1 MEKISVDTALIKQLQ
16 ALLESGEH
24 AEAELQEM
32 LQGMYAQDI
41 AEALNGLT
49 PDEARQIMKL
59 TEKEKAVKTLVEMEE
74 AVRENFLSSYTTHE
88 IAEEFIHHMDS
99 DDAAYVLGHLS
110 VKEKEEVISGL
121 SDIEFASSLLSLL
134 SYEEYTAGSLMA
146 VELVKANINW
156 SVSQCI
162 EEIRRQAG
170 EVDNIYVVYVVDDFE
185 RLEGIITLKNLILSN
200 PSARIAD
207 VYNKEV
213 ISVST
218 STDSEEITNLFKKY
232 DLVVLPVV
240 NALGQLVG
248 RITVDDVVEVIKEE
262 ANEDYQLMS
271 GITEDVDATDKVW
284 VLSRARLPWL
294 LIGLMGGI
302 ASSRF
307 IEIYE
312 DQLKINPEMAFFM
325 PLIAAMGGNAGVQ
338 SSAIVVQGL
347 ANNTLGTKHI
357 LPKIWK
363 ELRVSVINGL
373 ICSLLLLSYNLVF
386 SESMTLSMT
395 VSISLISV
403 IIFASVLG
411 TFIPM
416 LLDKMKIDPAIAT
429 GPFITTTNDLLGLAV
444 YFTLGHMLYNV
455 F

>member
-1 MEKISVDTALIKQLQ
+1 MEKITIDQAFVKNIKQLIEQ
-16 ALLESGEH
+16 GDTDSVSELLGE
-24 AEAELQEM
+24 
-32 LQGMYAQDI
+32 MYAEDI
-41 AEALNGLT
+41 AELLDKVQ
-49 PDEARQIMKL
+49 PEEARIVMSL
-59 TEKEKAVKTLVEMEE
+59 VEKGKIIKVLVEMEE
-74 AVRENFLSSYTTHE
+74 NVRESFLSAYSPKE
-88 IAEEFIHHMDS
+88 IAEDFIQNMDS
-99 DDAAYVLGHLS
+99 DDAAYVLNQLP
-110 VKEKEEVISGL
+110 VKDKEDVIAGL
-121 SDIEFASSLLSLL
+121 SDIEYASSLLSLL

-146 VELVKANINW
+146 VELVKANEEW
-156 SVSQCI
+156 TVGQCV
-162 EEIRRQAG
+162 EEIRRQA
-170 EVDNIYVVYVVDDFE
+170 ENVDTIYVVYVVDSHE
-185 RLEGIITLKNLILSN
+185 RLLGLITLKNLILAN
-200 PSARIAD
+200 PSSLLST

-218 STDSEEITNLFKKY
+218 STDSEEIANLFKKY

-262 ANEDYQLMS
+262 AKEDYQLMS

-294 LIGLMGGI
+294 LIGLLGGI

-312 DQLKINPEMAFFM
+312 DQLQIHPEMAFFM

-347 ANNTLGTKHI
+347 ANNTLGTKNI
-357 LPKIWK
+357 VPKVLK
-363 ELRVSVINGL
+363 ELRVALLNGI
-373 ICSLLLLSYNLVF
+373 ICSALLFGYNLLF
-386 SESMTLSMT
+386 SESYDLSIT
-395 VSISLISV
+395 VSVALMSV

-416 LLDKMKIDPAIAT
+416 VLEKMKIDPAIAT
-429 GPFITTTNDLLGLAV
+429 GPFITTTNDLLGLAI
-444 YFTLGHMLYNV
+444 YFTIGHFLYNV
-455 F
+455 I

>member
-16 ALLESGEH
+16 NLLET
-24 AEAELQEM
+24 EAYEQLEEL

-41 AEALNGLT
+41 AEALNRLK
-49 PDEARQIMKL
+49 PEEARKIVMRV
-59 TEKEKAVKTLVEMEE
+59 EKEKAIKVLVEMEE
-74 AVRENFLSSYTTHE
+74 GVRESFLSTYSTRE
-88 IAEEFIHHMDS
+88 IADEFIQNMDS
-99 DDAAYVLGHLS
+99 DDAAYVIGHLS
-110 VKEKEEVISGL
+110 VKEKEDVISNL
-121 SDIEFASSLLSLL
+121 TDIEFASSLLSLL
-134 SYEEYTAGSLMA
+134 NYEEYTAGSLMA

-156 SVSQCI
+156 TVSQCI
-162 EEIRRQAG
+162 EEIRRQA
-170 EVDNIYVVYVVDDFE
+170 ENVDNIYVVYVVDDFE
-185 RLEGIITLKNLILSN
+185 RLSGIITLKNLILSN
-200 PSARIAD
+200 PSALIAD
-207 VYNKEV
+207 VSNKEA

-218 STDSEEITNLFKKY
+218 STDSEEIANLFKKY

-262 ANEDYQLMS
+262 ADEDYQLMS
-271 GITEDVDATDKVW
+271 GITEDVDSTDKVW

-347 ANNTLGTKHI
+347 ANNTLGTKNI
-357 LPKIWK
+357 MPKIWK
-363 ELRVSVINGL
+363 ELRVALINGL
-373 ICSLLLLSYNLVF
+373 ICSLLLLGYNLMF
-386 SESMTLSMT
+386 SDSLTLSMT

-416 LLDKMKIDPAIAT
+416 VLDKMKIDPAIAT

-444 YFTLGHMLYNV
+444 YFTLGHLLYNV